1 MSIDLGLKDY
11 LSKLNDTY
19 SRKNNQSL
27 SDILDT
33 FNQLSDSYVN
43 LNNTKNNKLEY
54 SSYDFWEC
62 SNEERKRFY
71 DDQLQLVEC
80 LVLNS
85 LYDKSGIILN
95 WGDIFK
101 LIIDKDYAHTE
112 KINRRMVYS
121 TSYNQRPT
129 GENSYA
135 IWNGFQVIDLDIKNA
150 ELANKLKLVIFKE
163 LKKYHWFLGVSLSAS
178 KKSLHVWTK
187 ITPLSFNIENKRTE
201 YMCNFRHKFSY
212 VFIVLQQYIKEFGY
226 TKEDTLGWLD
236 MAMAKP
242 AQGSF
247 IPSDFHPMLN
257 MNFEDLRLDVN
268 FEGAFDNG
276 VESISWISHPDLKE
290 RFHQLEW
297 FSNDNTNESIN
308 ITTIIGINDRDENKS
323 LGKKHYKHAQ
333 RWQLANTLNALYGY
347 DKAVQLM
354 IEICR
359 GTSKGELQGD
369 VKTASVHNK
378 PISSWA
384 INELNKQ
391 HGFKLKIK
399 SEDQYKNEIAKLED
413 KINNVD
419 DNVDPIKILNS
430 NGDKVVLHMRKDQYL
445 SDIQED
451 IIKNLSQITLLEA
464 GAGYGKTEMI
474 KALKARTILVLPFT
488 STIKA
493 KIEAD
498 SSTSDWLYYYGNKRP
513 TLDELLSTKSMSMT
527 IDKFSRLNVMELNQA
542 NFKYIV
548 IDESHLLFTS
558 SYRDVMGPTIQR
570 LANCGAKVIMMT
582 GTPTGELLFFPKI
595 KHIRVIKDDYRI
607 KEFEV
612 HMVPT
617 RYEKLMEICKSIA
630 QDIKDGKKILW
641 PTNKGNL
648 AYEQITGII
657 QDYLEEMEYPHKL
670 RSFYY
675 KKSNYGDDTM
685 ENININKTIGDKDI
699 IFCSTYLSVGVDICD
714 KSRFCVYFNEPWIA
728 QDIEQFANRLR
739 NNDLYIKLFLEK
751 EDSSGIN
758 INYYRTAPLDLS
770 ISQVD
775 LIHARDLIRTCNDV
789 IERNQEES
797 KYNPILQSLLSAN
810 KYLKYD
816 ENDCKYY
823 IDETTYKL
831 KVFEDRYSEY
841 SKQLPVMI
849 DGMKYYGYTINKI
862 NSDEKIPEE
871 KMQWLESYLKSC
883 KHIRYDWFTT
893 QTFIFLNHLTDENID
908 TYKELI
914 KGDYAIFKD
923 DKYKEKREEGH
934 IYAESIEILEKNIP
948 IVLKL
953 YKNYDC
959 QTIIDIYKYCVDKK
973 QNKINYAK
981 LNKICKFI
989 TIESNRRKRRIDF
1002 PIYKFIIDS
1011 NKFIKE
1017 HYQTTTNEL
1026 NIWVANY
1033 AAKYANSI
1041 KDLVVDDILYF
1052 EELFEMMKGL
1062 FDILVVKSRPKNGQI
1077 TIRPF
1082 ELLWENKNDLK
1093 NLYGNINTKEFFLQ
1107 QLIDNMQINK
1117 DDEPED
1123 LPELRQETKKTLEE
1137 IKNELPNII
1146 HKEFDYYEYSEQDK
1160 SNDRFMR
1167 KQDSTNSLRENIFV
1181 QNELDDVGLI
1191 NMNNDN
1197 QTEIQFNFEET

>member
-1082 ELLWENKNDLK
+1082 ALLWENKNDLK

>member
-1 MSIDLGLKDY
+1 MGIDLGLKDY

-908 TYKELI
+908 IYKELI

-1123 LPELRQETKKTLEE
+1123 LPELRQEKKKTLEE

-1146 HKEFDYYEYSEQDK
+1146 HKKFDYYEYSEQDK